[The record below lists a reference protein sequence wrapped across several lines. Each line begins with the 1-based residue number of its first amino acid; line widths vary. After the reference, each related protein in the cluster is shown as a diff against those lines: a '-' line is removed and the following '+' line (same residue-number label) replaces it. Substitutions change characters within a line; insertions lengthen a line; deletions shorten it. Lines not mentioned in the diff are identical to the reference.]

1 MKIRILL
8 LLFWSSV
15 AVFAQTKP
23 DSTASFKEKADYVL
37 TLLPKAGV
45 SSGILLDRVF
55 PFSGI
60 SDWSKDSIGHDTASG
75 KKMMQA
81 LYEIE
86 EARLIPDP
94 SGPFKNLSAASKQKF
109 GSGILAFGILRMEV
123 QMLDTNHFIDSSF
136 SISSSDKLIYQ
147 GNGSPYAS
155 RQLKMASFLNA
166 KPLQAGQIYQLEY
179 PQVFTNVDRA
189 NLLAYVRFRLQGSSW
204 QTILPGQTLPVSFA
218 AAGNYIYDFEIGWQ
232 DGTTL
237 SNPGQLTVTQVC
249 VNSDD
254 PNQPDDCPWWK
265 ANYAANCG
273 NEGIAIEANIAFQNV
288 KGRGEVYYY
297 RKGGVGT
304 SCDFNA
310 VPFTKPVI
318 FVDGIDFEDGR
329 KGQAI
334 YGKYLR
340 YNQTLSGGT
349 PVTKFIGEELRIG
362 NHDLLILNFPDGNKA
377 DDVAAGKAHPGLDGG
392 CDYIERNAMTLV
404 KLIQQVRD
412 NLAAHGNSADKITII
427 GPSMGGLIARYAL
440 AYMEKN
446 QSITGPH
453 SCKLFVSQDAPHLG
467 ANIPYGLQA
476 LVKDLSETYGNKD
489 AGEYFKEKISSP
501 ASKEL
506 MLNFISSIWSGP
518 DPLRTAFLQNQILN
532 SPANSQG
539 WPTDPGLR
547 KIALV
552 NGSMAS
558 QPALADVTPSGTPI
572 YVVAEDSFLEMNV
585 KLSKTAGALLAIF
598 RSIPLSFG
606 LRSFSVDFSCRY
618 GPSGGAT
625 SRQVYKNTIQANYF
639 FGNKVLKTVKTIN
652 TNAFNSG
659 VSLDAAPGGI
669 YDGPLK
675 VVQEVDDWE
684 GNGNFDLGFDMDA
697 FADATITKFR
707 RFNSFIPTKSA
718 LAFRWKTEPNLTSNL
733 GENLTNRNMYCTDEI
748 PFDAYYGENFNSEHI
763 SLTSKKADWLMQE
776 INATQP
782 PVPQPTL
789 SISGS
794 NVVTFA
800 SGREFTAVAGPCPFP
815 ILYYWQIV
823 EKSGIEASVS
833 DITLQTCSIM
843 TSDANGSKNG
853 HFVLRLVASINDPTT
868 GETRCIG
875 ERTLKIYVKNCGL
888 TPFVP
893 TCFFIR
899 QNYSLKM
906 CVGTPSV
913 PPGVSFIN
921 HEFEVSRYPNSDFGN
936 AIVSGGVT
944 EFELITPNTNCP
956 KLYCKI
962 NFAPAGQYL
971 VYIRRRA
978 KYQVVLPGET
988 NPTIFYTNWSA
999 GHPLNLVYRTSGT
1012 MCPGMIMMVVSPNPA
1027 IKGTDNAITVNT
1039 SNNQITLPTLAYIKD
1054 ARGMVVDRFQV
1065 MALPFTR
1072 SISKLAPAEYTLFL
1086 DPAGE
1091 NETKNF
1097 VVASSID
1104 DKVIVSPNP
1113 VFKEVDENVTVKI
1126 LSDSLGGDSA
1136 FVVLGENAQGLRQIE
1151 QEGEGKSF
1159 EVDVTGL
1166 QVGDYNV
1173 HVLGQAN
1180 QFEGNSQLEV
1190 IGNLDLNLT
1199 PNPVTTNLSI
1209 ELLNPVNPPAS
1220 YHIKV
1225 TDKFGLV
1232 VKELD
1237 MTANPMVLPVDN
1249 LMPDIYYINI
1259 SDGSQ
1264 VMSKI
1269 FRKD

>member
-1 MKIRILL
+1 LV
-8 LLFWSSV
+8 SG
-15 AVFAQTKP
+15 
-23 DSTASFKEKADYVL
+23 DSLELNLDSEGNHCFRLVVTASNGQTYTNYSTLTVNQDQPQKEWEKKDTDPYWAKTFKPCGGVRSIEIQADIPFTGYLSGNQPLRGKAEY
-37 TLLPKAGV
+37 
-45 SSGILLDRVF
+45 
-55 PFSGI
+55 
-60 SDWSKDSIGHDTASG
+60 SIY
-75 KKMMQA
+75 K
-81 LYEIE
+81 
-86 EARLIPDP
+86 
-94 SGPFKNLSAASKQKF
+94 
-109 GSGILAFGILRMEV
+109 RME
-123 QMLDTNHFIDSSF
+123 DEN
-136 SISSSDKLIYQ
+136 
-147 GNGSPYAS
+147 
-155 RQLKMASFLNA
+155 
-166 KPLQAGQIYQLEY
+166 
-179 PQVFTNVDRA
+179 
-189 NLLAYVRFRLQGSSW
+189 
-204 QTILPGQTLPVSFA
+204 
-218 AAGNYIYDFEIGWQ
+218 
-232 DGTTL
+232 
-237 SNPGQLTVTQVC
+237 
-249 VNSDD
+249 
-254 PNQPDDCPWWK
+254 
-265 ANYAANCG
+265 NCG
-273 NEGIAIEANIAFQNV
+273 LATI
-288 KGRGEVYYY
+288 
-297 RKGGVGT
+297 RK
-304 SCDFNA
+304 
-310 VPFTKPVI
+310 PI
-318 FVDGIDFEDGR
+318 IILDGFDPTDDR
-329 KGQAI
+329 KAETL

-340 YNQTLSGGT
+340 YLSVNGDPNSNEFLGRVIRNNPNQYD
-349 PVTKFIGEELRIG
+349 VIF
-362 NHDLLILNFPDGNKA
+362 LNFKKWVAPNGDTVYGGA
-377 DDVAAGKAHPGLDGG
+377 DYV
-392 CDYIERNAMTLV
+392 ERNAMVLV
-404 KLIQQVRD
+404 KLIQNINAVLL
-412 NLAAHGNSADKITII
+412 NNPNPEELVII
-427 GPSMGGLIARYAL
+427 GPSMGGLISRYAL
-440 AYMEKN
+440 AYMEKQKAAN
-446 QSITGPH
+446 PGNSAWDHRCRLWI
-453 SCKLFVSQDAPHLG
+453 SFDSPHLG
-467 ANIPYGLQA
+467 ANIAIGVQEFIRFFKDNGVLDAIKGYNKLESVAAQQMLLVHNKAGMNNSAPAPVFRTKFLANMAINGLPGSLGWPQ
-476 LVKDLSETYGNKD
+476 NCR
-489 AGEYFKEKISSP
+489 KISLINGSLNGTLFGENCAQMAKVEVFMQVKAWKLFNFVYRKV
-501 ASKEL
+501 AS
-506 MLNFISSIWSGP
+506 
-518 DPLRTAFLQNQILN
+518 PLRLAYGKINTIG
-532 SPANSQG
+532 ANNPCISFDGYQKSG
-539 WPTDPGLR
+539 EQETRTTSNATQVGGQFGL
-547 KIALV
+547 
-552 NGSMAS
+552 
-558 QPALADVTPSGTPI
+558 DVTPGGYYTPFESSSGYGPLGI
-572 YVVAEDSFLEMNV
+572 N
-585 KLSKTAGALLAIF
+585 LSKLAYGLVGF
-598 RSIPLSFG
+598 SSPHLIPFVYAFDQTVGFDNVYGGNSFG
-606 LRSFSVDFSCRY
+606 LGLRTD
-618 GPSGGAT
+618 
-625 SRQVYKNTIQANYF
+625 QTISIPN
-639 FGNKVLKTVKTIN
+639 
-652 TNAFNSG
+652 FN
-659 VSLDAAPGGI
+659 
-669 YDGPLK
+669 
-675 VVQEVDDWE
+675 
-684 GNGNFDLGFDMDA
+684 
-697 FADATITKFR
+697 
-707 RFNSFIPTKSA
+707 FIPTKSA
-718 LAFRWKTEPNLTSNL
+718 LGFNWKGGPMTKLNEVLN
-733 GENLTNRNMYCTDEI
+733 NRNLYCTGEI
-748 PFDAYYGENFNSEHI
+748 PFDAYFGENFNSDHV
-763 SLTSKKADWLMQE
+763 SLTKKKVDWVMQE
-776 INATQP
+776 INANQP
-782 PVPQPTL
+782 PPPQPTL

-794 NVVTFA
+794 NVVTYA
-800 SGREFTAVAGPCPFP
+800 SGREYTAVAGPCPFP
-815 ILYYWQIV
+815 ILYFWQIV

-833 DITLQTCSIM
+833 DITNQTCAVM
-843 TSDANGSKNG
+843 TTEDGNGSKNG
-853 HFVLRLVASINDPTT
+853 YFVLRLVASFNDPTT

-875 ERTLKIYVKNCGL
+875 ERILKIFVKNCGL
-888 TPFVP
+888 TPFDP

-936 AIVSGGVT
+936 AIVNGGVT

-1072 SISKLAPAEYTLFL
+1072 SISKLTPAEYTLFL